1 MNIPTPIIPVS
12 SYTSDNFISDLHLSF
27 VNNNLVPI
35 LLLEFTHK
43 PPGVNRPHLHLHK
56 TGLPRGTYRIRL
68 PFECLQ
74 KFFNLALNAIVMI
87 IRQRKDK

>member
-1 MNIPTPIIPVS
+1 MLNSCP
-12 SYTSDNFISDLHLSF
+12 LST
-27 VNNNLVPI
+27 
-35 LLLEFTHK
+35 LLLKLAHK
-43 PPGVNRPHLHLHK
+43 PPGVNHPHLHLHK

-68 PFECLQ
+68 PFERLQ